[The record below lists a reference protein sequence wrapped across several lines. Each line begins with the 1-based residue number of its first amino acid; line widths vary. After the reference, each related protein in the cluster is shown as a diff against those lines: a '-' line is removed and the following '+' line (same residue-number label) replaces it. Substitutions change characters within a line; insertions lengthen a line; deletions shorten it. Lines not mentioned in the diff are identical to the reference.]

1 MLVHTVYIC
10 VLDDAGVGGR
20 PDRSDGRRRS
30 PVVGNG
36 GIVLDVVGKC
46 MSVSIAIYSDRL
58 NTEHSGIIQFRRG
71 KKKR

>member
-1 MLVHTVYIC
+1 M
-10 VLDDAGVGGR
+10 
-20 PDRSDGRRRS
+20 
-30 PVVGNG
+30 GNG